1 MSKKN
6 SKVAPDATRTVD
18 GVAMSLWSVPTRTKA
33 DVNGCGHSREIVLAS
48 DRDDASDQAAKALRA
63 SRGWIVNGLARPY
76 AAPGFAEL
84 PLLAWPD
91 RY

>member
-1 MSKKN
+1 MI
-6 SKVAPDATRTVD
+6 APNATLVVN
-18 GVAMSLWSVPTRTKA
+18 GVTMSLWSVPVRTA
-33 DVNGCGHSREIVLAS
+33 RDFECAHGREIVLAF
-48 DRDDASDQAAKALRA
+48 DASDAVDQAAKIV
-63 SRGWIVNGLARPY
+63 SRGWIVNGSPRPY